1 MKKVISGVLTS
12 LNNSIRNEWDTQWE
26 SIYSD
31 TVPQDLK
38 DVIYNLSLYSSSAS
52 IDQNHAAQSMLQ
64 RGVLEFKVMLLC
76 MLLDEFNQES
86 EYDHRHFT
94 EKLNENFNSGFFDE
108 LRVTLAQ
115 KSLKFSA
122 DPEKELR
129 AYRWMQD
136 TIRNFLEHLQDILT
150 SEWSETFYIGFFN
163 EVRNVVE
170 ALDALG
176 LYANQNMLLAMA
188 QDPSRHVI
196 VLERSD
202 VQRKA
207 DFVWDESADSVDKL
221 TTALETYAMQPVVW
235 LVDGRLIYNIEFYTL
250 DKGEHVK
257 ICSIKPGVLDA
268 INH

>member
-1 MKKVISGVLTS
+1 MKKVISGVLAS

-31 TVPQDLK
+31 TVPQDIK
-38 DVIYNLSLYSSSAS
+38 DVIYDLSLFSFSAS
-52 IDQNHAAQSMLQ
+52 TDPNHPAQSMLQ

-76 MLLDEFNQES
+76 MLLDEFNQETG
-86 EYDHRHFT
+86 YVHNHFT
-94 EKLNENFNSGFFDE
+94 EKVNEHFNGGFFDE
-108 LRVTLAQ
+108 VRVTLGQ
-115 KSLKFSA
+115 HSLKFSS
-122 DPEKELR
+122 DPDKELR
-129 AYRWMQD
+129 AFRWMQD

-150 SEWSETFYIGFFN
+150 SEWSETFYVGFFT
-163 EVRNVVE
+163 EIRNVVD

-188 QDPSRHVI
+188 QDPSRHLI

-202 VQRKA
+202 VQREA
-207 DFVWDESADSVDKL
+207 DFVWDETADSVDKL
-221 TTALETYAMQPVVW
+221 TTALEKYAMQPVVW
-235 LVDGRLIYNIEFYTL
+235 LADGRLIYNIEFYTL

-257 ICSIKPGVLDA
+257 ICRIKPGVLDA